1 VEDELMRRRAF
12 IAFAAALFVTNDARA
27 CTSFCFEQNGTGVFG
42 KNYDWNVA
50 DGLAI
55 VNKRGMVKTAFTP
68 ENPAS
73 WTSRYGSIT
82 FNQYGREFP
91 SGGINEKGL
100 VVELMWLDETMYPE
114 PDRRRALPTLQWIQY
129 QLDTAASVD
138 DVVASD
144 AKVRIADAGSARI
157 HFLIADASGAVA
169 TFEYIN
175 GKATIHRGDK
185 LPYPVLTNDMYQVS
199 VTYLRHLDPTKPLTG
214 SSLDRF
220 VRASRG
226 LPAGKSAVDDA
237 FALLGDVAQEGYTQW
252 SIVYDIAEKR
262 AYFRT
267 RLQRDI
273 RFLDL
278 DSFDLSCTAPVRI
291 VDVNALLQG
300 DASKHMA
307 DYSSPANRELVRA
320 AFAETEFLRATP
332 PEEIDALARY
342 PEKTRCEAPT
352 PR

>member
-1 VEDELMRRRAF
+1 MRGLVLITAV
-12 IAFAAALFVTNDARA
+12 ALLVANDARA
-27 CTSFCFEQNGTGVFG
+27 CTTFCFESNGTRVFG
-42 KNYDWNVA
+42 KNYDWDVE

-55 VNKRGMVKTAFTP
+55 VNKRGVAKTALTA
-68 ENPAS
+68 EDPAM

-100 VVELMWLDETMYPE
+100 VVELMWMDQTMYPE
-114 PDRRRALPTLQWIQY
+114 GGRRRTLPTLQWIQY

-138 DVVASD
+138 EVVASD
-144 AKVRIADAGSARI
+144 AKVHISNTGSARI
-157 HFLIADASGAVA
+157 HFLIADATGAVA

-175 GKATIHRGDK
+175 GKTVIHRGDK

-199 VTYLRHLDPTKPLTG
+199 VTYLEYLDPNQPLTR

-226 LPAGKSAVDDA
+226 LPAGKNAVDEA
-237 FALLGDVAQEGYTQW
+237 FALLDDVAQAGYTQW

-278 DSFDLSCTAPVRI
+278 DAFDLSCAAPVRVI
-291 VDVNALLQG
+291 DLNAPYQG
-300 DASKHMA
+300 DASKHVT
-307 DYSSPANRELVRA
+307 DYSIETNLKLVRA

-332 PEEIDALARY
+332 SEEIDALARY
-342 PEKTRCEAPT
+342 PEQTACKP
-352 PR
+352 

>member
-1 VEDELMRRRAF
+1 MKWLLFVA
-12 IAFAAALFVTNDARA
+12 AAALAGANAARA
-27 CTSFCFEQNGTGVFG
+27 CTSFCFEQNGTRVFG
-42 KNYDWNVA
+42 KNYDWNV
-50 DGLAI
+50 DVGLAV
-55 VNKRGMVKTAFTP
+55 VNKRGVTKTAFTA
-68 ENPAS
+68 ENPAR

-114 PDRRRALPTLQWIQY
+114 PDRRRSLPTLQWIQY

-157 HFLIADASGAVA
+157 HFLIADAAGAVA

-175 GKATIHRGDK
+175 GRATVHRGDE

-199 VTYLRHLDPTKPLTG
+199 VTYLRHLDAAKPLTG

-220 VRASRG
+220 VRAARG
-226 LPAGKSAVDDA
+226 LPSGKENRGAVDEA
-237 FALLGDVAQEGYTQW
+237 FALLDEVAQEGYTQW
-252 SIVYDIAEKR
+252 SIVYDIGEKR

-267 RLQRDI
+267 RTQRDI
-273 RFLDL
+273 RFLDV
-278 DSFDLSCTAPVRI
+278 DAFDLSCATPVRAI
-291 VDVNALLQG
+291 DLNAALKG
-300 DASKHMA
+300 DASKHA
-307 DYSSPANRELVRA
+307 VDYSTEANLELVRA
-320 AFAETEFLRATP
+320 AFAETEFLRTTS
-332 PEEIDALARY
+332 PEEVDALARY
-342 PEKTRCEAPT
+342 PEETACKP
-352 PR
+352 

>member
-1 VEDELMRRRAF
+1 MRRKWLLFVA
-12 IAFAAALFVTNDARA
+12 AAALMVTSDARA
-27 CTSFCFEQNGTGVFG
+27 CTSFCFEQDGTRVFG
-42 KNYDWNVA
+42 KNYDWNVG
-50 DGLAI
+50 DGLAV
-55 VNKRGMVKTAFTP
+55 VNKRGVAKTAFTAESP
-68 ENPAS
+68 VM

-100 VVELMWLDETMYPE
+100 VVELMWMDETMYPE
-114 PDRRRALPTLQWIQY
+114 PDRRRSLPTLQWIQY

-144 AKVRIADAGSARI
+144 SKVRISDAGSARI
-157 HFLIADASGAVA
+157 HFLIADATGAVA

-175 GKATIHRGDK
+175 GRATVHRGEK

-199 VTYLRHLDPTKPLTG
+199 VTYVQNLGADKPLTG

-226 LPAGKSAVDDA
+226 LPAGKGAVDQA
-237 FALLGDVAQEGYTQW
+237 FALLDDVAQAGYTQW

-267 RLQRDI
+267 RTQRDI
-273 RFLDL
+273 RYLDV
-278 DSFDLSCTAPVRI
+278 DAFDLSCATPVRV
-291 VDVNALLQG
+291 VDLNASFKG
-300 DASKHMA
+300 DASKHVA
-307 DYSSPANRELVRA
+307 DYTTDANLKLVRA
-320 AFAETEFLRATP
+320 AFTETEFLRETP
-332 PEEIDALARY
+332 PAEIEALARY
-342 PEKTRCEAPT
+342 PEQTACKP
-352 PR
+352 